1 LIESVHFCLFGKE
14 KKKCD
19 MEILIAEDE
28 IQIAEPLRK
37 NFLEEGH
44 HAMIAA
50 DGEQALELLGKVQFD
65 VIILDW
71 KMPKLSGLEVCR
83 KIREKENL
91 TPILLLT
98 ALTQVSSKVEA
109 LNAGADDYLT
119 KPFSF
124 DELYARVKAIKRR
137 FDLEKEVLEYDNLSM
152 NLINRTV
159 ELRNGNQIHLTDK
172 EFDVLKYF
180 ILNKGSILNKD
191 NLCRNVWGLQFTP
204 LTNICEVTVKNLRK
218 KIEQIS
224 GKKYIKTIYGE
235 GYILIDD

>member
-1 LIESVHFCLFGKE
+1 
-14 KKKCD
+14 

-44 HAMIAA
+44 HAIIAS
-50 DGEQALELLGKVQFD
+50 DGEAALEILNKVQFD

-83 KIREKENL
+83 QIREKGNT
-91 TPILLLT
+91 TPVLLLT
-98 ALTQVSSKVEA
+98 ALTQVSNKVIA

-124 DELYARVKAIKRR
+124 EELYARVKALKRR
-137 FDLEKEVLEYDNLSM
+137 FNLEREVLEYKNITL
-152 NLINRTV
+152 NLISRTV
-159 ELRNGNQIHLTDK
+159 ELNNGSRIILTDK
-172 EFDVLKYF
+172 EFDLLKYF
-180 ILNKGSILNKD
+180 IQNKGSILNKD
-191 NLCRNVWGLQFTP
+191 NLCKNVWGLQFTP
-204 LTNICEVTVKNLRK
+204 RTNICEAAVKNLRK
-218 KIEQIS
+218 KLEEQS
-224 GKKYIKTIYGE
+224 GEKYIKTIYGE

>member
-1 LIESVHFCLFGKE
+1 
-14 KKKCD
+14 

-37 NFLEEGH
+37 SFLEEGH
-44 HAMIAA
+44 HAMIAG
-50 DGEQALELLGKVQFD
+50 DGEQALHLLDNVKFD
-65 VIILDW
+65 LIILDW
-71 KMPKLSGLEVCR
+71 KMPKLSGLEVCKR
-83 KIREKENL
+83 IRERGES

-124 DELYARVKAIKRR
+124 AELYARVNAIRR
-137 FDLEKEVLEYDNLSM
+137 RYNLEHDAIEHDIITLNLM
-152 NLINRTV
+152 KRTV
-159 ELRNGNQIHLTDK
+159 EAKNGKLVELTDK
-172 EFDVLKYF
+172 EFDLLKYF
-180 ILNKGSILNKD
+180 IMNKGIIISKEK
-191 NLCRNVWGLQFTP
+191 LCHNVWGLNFVPQ
-204 LTNICEVTVKNLRK
+204 TNICEVTVKNLRK
-218 KIEQIS
+218 KIEEVT